1 MYEALAPTAPDRASA
16 ADFYMNAAR
25 SYTLANQRDKAKAFL
40 TKVKTDLA
48 SHSEA
53 GQVVQFIDQIGGE
66 LYLPGVGDEMKIAF
80 TDLKGAEI
88 DLEKMKDKV
97 VLVDFWATWCGPC
110 RMVAP
115 VLEEIA
121 TEQGEK
127 VKIAKLDVDANPITA
142 GRFGVR
148 SIPTM
153 ILFKNGREAQRVV
166 GYMPKEKLLQQLQPH
181 ISGTAAA

>member
-1 MYEALAPTAPDRASA
+1 MSKP
-16 ADFYMNAAR
+16 
-25 SYTLANQRDKAKAFL
+25 
-40 TKVKTDLA
+40 
-48 SHSEA
+48 
-53 GQVVQFIDQIGGE
+53 QVVSDQNFETEVIKSE
-66 LYLPGVGDEMKIAF
+66 TP
-80 TDLKGAEI
+80 
-88 DLEKMKDKV
+88 

-121 TEQGEK
+121 NEQGEK

-153 ILFKNGREAQRVV
+153 ILFKNGRETQRLV
-166 GYMPKEKLLQQLQPH
+166 GYMPKEKLLQLLNPH
-181 ISGTAAA
+181 LSSTAAA

>member
-1 MYEALAPTAPDRASA
+1 MSKP
-16 ADFYMNAAR
+16 
-25 SYTLANQRDKAKAFL
+25 
-40 TKVKTDLA
+40 
-48 SHSEA
+48 
-53 GQVVQFIDQIGGE
+53 QVVSDQNFETEVIKSDT
-66 LYLPGVGDEMKIAF
+66 P
-80 TDLKGAEI
+80 
-88 DLEKMKDKV
+88 
-97 VLVDFWATWCGPC
+97 VLVDFWAAWCGPC

-153 ILFKNGREAQRVV
+153 ILFKNGRETQRLV
-166 GYMPKEKLLQQLQPH
+166 GYMPKEKLLQLLNPH
-181 ISGTAAA
+181 LGSSAAA

>member
-1 MYEALAPTAPDRASA
+1 MSKPQP
-16 ADFYMNAAR
+16 
-25 SYTLANQRDKAKAFL
+25 
-40 TKVKTDLA
+40 
-48 SHSEA
+48 
-53 GQVVQFIDQIGGE
+53 
-66 LYLPGVGDEMKIAF
+66 VGDQNFETEVMKSD
-80 TDLKGAEI
+80 TP
-88 DLEKMKDKV
+88 

-127 VKIAKLDVDANPITA
+127 IKIAKLDVDANPITA

-153 ILFKNGREAQRVV
+153 ILFKDGREALRVV
-166 GYMPKEKLLQQLQPH
+166 GYRPKERLMQELTPH
-181 ISGTAAA
+181 ITKAA